1 MAAFVILRHRWWW
14 GDSYSSH
21 SVGRWEEQ
29 WHLETK
35 RQKDQLRTCYSY
47 KSATWNTPTIYKFSL
62 KNILFIYQIYK
73 VVYSHDRKN
82 SYFFKQQQQKT
93 HLVTCINTPSY
104 CSAGV
109 FVLIINFFL
118 LFLSKERIAFT
129 QEIKEIRI
137 GAAVCLMKSNL
148 EAARNFFVPSVS
160 SKKGKRKIY
169 QAHKLSYYL
178 LGFNCQ
184 SFLLQYLRTC

>member
-1 MAAFVILRHRWWW
+1 MIEKTL
-14 GDSYSSH
+14 
-21 SVGRWEEQ
+21 
-29 WHLETK
+29 
-35 RQKDQLRTCYSY
+35 
-47 KSATWNTPTIYKFSL
+47 ISL
-62 KNILFIYQIYK
+62 NNNNK
-73 VVYSHDRKN
+73 
-82 SYFFKQQQQKT
+82 KT

-148 EAARNFFVPSVS
+148 EAARNFFVPSVP
-160 SKKGKRKIY
+160 KKEKEKYI
-169 QAHKLSYYL
+169 KLTS
-178 LGFNCQ
+178 
-184 SFLLQYLRTC
+184 